1 MIENIEISFRKYF
14 AREIKIEHKLP
25 NNHAACRKWMPRC
38 SYVVAC
44 MVCYEKILL
53 VTSLIVTPYAAAE
66 VEPRNSCGRSHNV
79 DRGRMYLYEN
89 KRCTC
94 VCEISL
100 VSNRLD
106 FPAFP
111 AKYSL
116 SRKILLIRFIFRNVN
131 MTNVINL

>member
-1 MIENIEISFRKYF
+1 MIEKHEISFRKHF
-14 AREIKIEHKLP
+14 AREIKIEHKWP
-25 NNHAACRKWMPRC
+25 DNHAACRKSMTRC
-38 SYVVAC
+38 SYVAAR

-53 VTSLIVTPYAAAE
+53 VTSLVTLQAAAE
-66 VEPRNSCGRSHNV
+66 VEPRNSCGRSHNA

-100 VSNRLD
+100 VSNWLG
-106 FPAFP
+106 FLVFV

-116 SRKILLIRFIFRNVN
+116 SRKIG
-131 MTNVINL
+131 